1 MSTQKQPTKVIY
13 RYPHVKGMFLH
24 DPDWR
29 PGGAPVAVY
38 TLSTQLA
45 TYPQFDVYA
54 WVEGD
59 VPPGPVE
66 GVTLVSDDSCE
77 GPVFDAVGAGIYV
90 FTVIDQDYFPQA
102 VERIHALGGKVVYRV
117 ASDRDVM
124 PQLRGSEGGDDFSQ
138 ALRQCDAIFA
148 QTEFQAQH
156 IEKNFGI
163 QAHIIAPSFRAIESH
178 AQQREGVLW
187 VGQSLAIKRPWV
199 VLELARALPDE
210 RFTMI
215 MPSVDAKLYEVIVAQ
230 AATLSNVEIVPFVS
244 FDAIQPYFDRAKV
257 VLNTSLY
264 EGYPNTLHQAN
275 ISGTPYLSLK
285 WSPDSFFTRN
295 DAGGVYC
302 DNSVDVLLD
311 RLKRLLSD
319 ATQADSLGK
328 QGNTYFKQN
337 HDVATVITD
346 HIAVY
351 EGLCNEAD

>member
-1 MSTQKQPTKVIY
+1 
-13 RYPHVKGMFLH
+13 MFLH
-24 DPDWR
+24 DPNWR

-45 TYPQFDVYA
+45 TYHQFDVYA

-59 VPPGPVE
+59 VPTGSVE
-66 GVTLVSDDSCE
+66 GVTLVSDGSCN
-77 GPVFDAVGAGIYV
+77 GPVFDVLGAGIYV

-102 VERIHALGGKVVYRV
+102 VERIHALGGKAVYRV

-148 QTEFQAQH
+148 QTEFQALQV
-156 IEKNFGI
+156 EKNFGV

-178 AQQREGVLW
+178 TQQREGVLW
-187 VGQSLAIKRPWV
+187 VGQSLAIKRPWL
-199 VLELARALPDE
+199 VLELARALPQE

-215 MPSVDAKLYEVIVAQ
+215 MPSVDAKLHEVITAQ
-230 AATLSNVEIVPFVS
+230 AAILPNVEVIPFVPFN
-244 FDAIQPYFDRAKV
+244 AIQPYFDRAKV

-285 WSPDSFFTRN
+285 WNPDNFFTRN
-295 DAGGVYC
+295 DAGGMFC
-302 DNSVDVLLD
+302 ENSVDVLLGT
-311 RLKRLLSD
+311 LKMLLSD
-319 ATQADSLGK
+319 VAQADTLGK
-328 QGNTYFKQN
+328 QGNAYFTQH
-337 HDVATVITD
+337 HDVATVITE
-346 HIAVY
+346 HIAVF
-351 EGLCNEAD
+351 EGLYREED